1 MLEIEKNNTFWSE
14 QSIPDEFL
22 NENSSFLNFSL
33 GEHHVPR
40 NTELNIPYTIM
51 EGLVAFVAVIG
62 NGLVI
67 IVFFRERR
75 LRRRTNYYIISL
87 ALADFLVGL
96 IGIPFAV
103 LVSILIINLNS
114 FLIFDTFLHR
124 LISAYQRTH
133 MHVYLLF
140 PH

>member
-1 MLEIEKNNTFWSE
+1 MLEAENITTLYTEEFYNFTSSDDDFWLS
-14 QSIPDEFL
+14 
-22 NENSSFLNFSL
+22 NGTSSPYPNITAINH
-33 GEHHVPR
+33 EEVHR

-67 IVFFRERR
+67 IVFYRERR

-96 IGIPFAV
+96 IGVPFAI
-103 LVSILIINLNS
+103 LVSNEN
-114 FLIFDTFLHR
+114 
-124 LISAYQRTH
+124 
-133 MHVYLLF
+133 
-140 PH
+140 